1 MLSSQQ
7 LDWAITRL
15 THTITSWRHVERCRF
30 ENKARN
36 PVRPHRTHPESNGA
50 NPPPPRGGIKGGE
63 RVRTSHELQF
73 TLTAFAAIFAVLNPF
88 SIIPIFLAINEGTRP
103 GVRRSMAGVISIF
116 VVIALTL
123 CLIAGEAVLTFF
135 GISIPAFQIAGGIL
149 LFSTG
154 LGMIHG
160 TSHFI
165 DRFVAKTEDLSS
177 YQEARARF
185 RDLIVPIGTPLFVGP
200 GSISTV
206 ILMGNRA
213 KVFDNPFIGYGL
225 IVVACLACAIATY
238 IILLSSSALVR
249 VLRTTGIAILS
260 RLMGL
265 LLCALAIQFVITALR
280 TLLPSLFK

>member
-1 MLSSQQ
+1 M
-7 LDWAITRL
+7 T
-15 THTITSWRHVERCRF
+15 TT
-30 ENKARN
+30 
-36 PVRPHRTHPESNGA
+36 P
-50 NPPPPRGGIKGGE
+50 
-63 RVRTSHELQF
+63 ELQF
-73 TLTAFAAIFAVLNPF
+73 ALTAFAAIFAVLNPF

-123 CLIAGEAVLTFF
+123 CLAVGEAILTFF

-154 LGMIHG
+154 LAMIQG
-160 TSHFI
+160 TTRFI
-165 DRFVAKTEDLSS
+165 DRFAAEETDLTSF
-177 YQEARARF
+177 QEARARF

-213 KVFDNPFIGYGL
+213 KVFESPLIGYGL
-225 IVVACLACAIATY
+225 IVAACFACAIATY

-249 VLRTTGIAILS
+249 ILRTTGIAILS

-265 LLCALAIQFVITALR
+265 LLCALAIQFVISALR
-280 TLLPSLFK
+280 TLMPDLFN